1 MFFIL
6 LQTMIEFDANLVHQ
20 KMNEAGKARVPFLF
34 GVDFELRNGFF
45 VENPMKDLSILFTVG
60 GRSNHPT
67 LTSQNNEKA
76 VMVKYPESYN
86 DYLDKFTIVRNALQ
100 RGDSFLLNLTE
111 KTKIECNLSL
121 ADIYTRTHA
130 LYKILIPEKL
140 VCFSPES
147 FVKISEGEI
156 SSFPMK
162 GTIDATLPDALS
174 HLMNDY
180 KETCEHNT
188 IVDLIRNDLSIV
200 ADHVRVER
208 FRYVDVLQTN
218 QKELLQTSSEIRGRL
233 SGNYHERLGDIIFAM
248 LPAGSISGAPK
259 SATVQTIQRAEKE
272 ERGYYTGIFGYYDG
286 EELDSGVM
294 IRYIEQQGEDLFF
307 RSGGGITV
315 NSIPHDEYQ
324 EVLDKVYLPL

>member
-1 MFFIL
+1 
-6 LQTMIEFDANLVHQ
+6 MIEFEAKLVRH
-20 KMNEAGKARVPFLF
+20 KMNEAGQRRMPFLF
-34 GVDFELRNGFF
+34 GVDFELSNGFF
-45 VENPMKDLSILFTVG
+45 VENPMEDSSILFTVG
-60 GRSNHPT
+60 QCANHSP
-67 LTSQNNEKA
+67 LTAQNEAKA
-76 VMVKYPESYN
+76 QMTKYPESYS
-86 DYLDKFTIVRNALQ
+86 DYLAKFTIVRDALH

-111 KTKIECNLSL
+111 KTEIKCNLSL
-121 ADIYTRTHA
+121 ADIYARTHA
-130 LYKILIPEKL
+130 LYKILLPNKL

-147 FVKISEGEI
+147 FVRIENNEI

-162 GTIDATLPDALS
+162 GTIDAALPDALA

-200 ADHVRVER
+200 ADGVHVER

-218 QKELLQTSSEIRGRL
+218 EKELLQTSSEIRGRL
-233 SGNYHERLGDIIFAM
+233 SGNYHQQLGDIIFAM

-259 SATVQTIQRAEKE
+259 KATVETIQRAENEK
-272 ERGYYTGIFGYYDG
+272 RGYYTGVFGYYDG
-286 EELDSGVM
+286 TNLDSGVM
-294 IRYIEQQGEDLFF
+294 IRYIEQQGDKFYF

-315 NSIPHDEYQ
+315 NSNPEEEYQ